1 MQHTGKDDKKMEQTR
16 EYQVEERS
24 LAQTV
29 MQADAIVYRQL
40 HADEIDRKLFAQFI
54 RRQAV
59 TLCRR
64 REKGEWVIREDP
76 FIDDWT
82 EADYQVLITCLKNTI
97 CTGGFVYGA
106 FADGGLKGFT
116 SVEAVLFGGVNRYLD
131 LSCIH
136 VSEDMRG
143 RGIGQMLFRA
153 AAEWAKQK
161 GAGKLYISAHS
172 AVETQAFYQAMGC
185 VEAQEYN
192 KEHVER
198 EHYDCQLEYRLQH
211 EPSAVKCLIDQ

>member
-1 MQHTGKDDKKMEQTR
+1 
-16 EYQVEERS
+16 
-24 LAQTV
+24 
-29 MQADAIVYRQL
+29 MQADAVMYREL
-40 HADEIDRKLFAQFI
+40 EADEIERQLFAQFI
-54 RRQAV
+54 RRQEV

-64 REKGEWVIREDP
+64 REKGEWVVREDP

-82 EADYQVLITCLKNTI
+82 QEDYQFLITCLKNTVH
-97 CTGGFVYGA
+97 TGGFVYGA
-106 FADGGLKGFT
+106 FVGGALKGFT
-116 SVEAVLFGGVNRYLD
+116 SVEAELFGGENRYLD

-143 RGIGQMLFRA
+143 GGIGKVLFTA
-153 AAEWAKQK
+153 AAKWAARK

-198 EHYDCQLEYRLQH
+198 EPYDCQLEYRL
-211 EPSAVKCLIDQ
+211 

>member
-1 MQHTGKDDKKMEQTR
+1 MEQTKR
-16 EYQVEERS
+16 SQKEEGRRG
-24 LAQTV
+24 
-29 MQADAIVYRQL
+29 DAVVYRGL
-40 HADEIDRKLFAQFI
+40 DAGEIDRQLFAQFI
-54 RRQAV
+54 RRQEV

-64 REKGEWVIREDP
+64 REKGVWVVREDP

-82 EADYQVLITCLKNTI
+82 KEEYQVLITCLKNTVH
-97 CTGGFVYGA
+97 TGGFVYGA
-106 FADGGLKGFT
+106 FVHGILKGFT
-116 SVEAVLFGGVNRYLD
+116 SVEAGLFGGDNRYLD

-143 RGIGQMLFRA
+143 RGIGKALFTA
-153 AAEWAKQK
+153 AADWARQH

-185 VEAQEYN
+185 VEAQEYH

-198 EHYDCQLEYRLQH
+198 EPYDCQLEYRL
-211 EPSAVKCLIDQ
+211 

>member
-1 MQHTGKDDKKMEQTR
+1 MEQIR
-16 EYQVEERS
+16 EYQTEEGSR
-24 LAQTV
+24 AQTV
-29 MQADAIVYRQL
+29 MQADPVMYRQL
-40 HADEIDRKLFAQFI
+40 DADEIEWKLFAQFI
-54 RRQAV
+54 RRQNV

-82 EADYQVLITCLKNTI
+82 EEDYQVLVTCLKNTI
-97 CTGGFVYGA
+97 RTGGFVYGA
-106 FADGGLKGFT
+106 FVNGVLKGFT
-116 SVEAVLFGGVNRYLD
+116 SVEAVLFGGTNRYLD

-143 RGIGQMLFRA
+143 RGIGQALFRA
-153 AAEWAKQK
+153 AARWAGQK

-172 AVETQAFYQAMGC
+172 AVETQAFYQVMGC

-192 KEHVER
+192 KEHVEK
-198 EHYDCQLEYRLQH
+198 EPYDCQLEYRL
-211 EPSAVKCLIDQ
+211 